1 MSYLLVIIYPMEEK
15 NCRQPIDNNLV
26 QSSQEDLPT
35 HEQSSC
41 TNLELSKVETG
52 ETGTSPTALPVWEK
66 LIITKQYS
74 YNDAKMELQKR
85 LKENLRECE
94 LKNNETQ
101 EIVRY
106 LWLEKILEVYD
117 Y

>member
-1 MSYLLVIIYPMEEK
+1 MSYLLVIIYPMEEEK
-15 NCRQPIDNNLV
+15 VPTVDNNFV
-26 QSSQEDLPT
+26 HSSQEDLPT